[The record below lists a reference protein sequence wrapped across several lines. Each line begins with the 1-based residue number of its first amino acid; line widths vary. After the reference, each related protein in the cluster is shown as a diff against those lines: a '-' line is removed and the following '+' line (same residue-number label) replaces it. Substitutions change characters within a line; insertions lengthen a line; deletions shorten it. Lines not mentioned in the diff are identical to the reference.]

1 MTRNRIGTLLIGAL
15 ALIAI
20 PVVSEAA
27 PPAAKQWSV
36 DQTNQI
42 NNETEYALYNGG
54 RKLGYDNRTFGVDLG
69 WVNGGFF
76 FFVLKRPDGQRNRR
90 IGLIAENDNV
100 AIFNTKRNG
109 YLKYYQRGDAK
120 AELEWSDRTPAYEWQ
135 IQDQSASGG
144 RVHFALFNSRVK
156 KYLVYQFKN
165 YGINLGWL
173 SQGPP
178 TPLSFSVAMSQQPI
192 TNGWVPYLG
201 TFGKNLQGNL
211 LSVQNASQKATLMFV
226 KPGQSTNNC
235 SDTNATLRVAPGG
248 NMTVDQMK
256 TLYGSTT
263 PRLPINFLACITTPT
278 LQQSIGRTY
287 LNITYKLDP

>member
-1 MTRNRIGTLLIGAL
+1 MIRNRFHGVVLSAL
-15 ALIAI
+15 VLIAL
-20 PVVSEAA
+20 PAVSVAA

-36 DQTNQI
+36 DKTNQI

-76 FFVLKRPDGQRNRR
+76 FFVLKRPDGGRNRD
-90 IGLIAENDNV
+90 IGLIAEDDNG

-120 AELEWSDRTPAYEWQ
+120 AEREWSDRTPAYEWQ

-173 SQGPP
+173 TQTSPQPQ
-178 TPLSFSVAMSQQPI
+178 SFSLAMTAQPI

-201 TFGKNLQGNL
+201 TFGKNVNGNL
-211 LSVQNASQKATLMFV
+211 LSVQNASQNATLMFV

-235 SDTNATLRVAPGG
+235 SDPNATLRVAPRGM
-248 NMTVDQMK
+248 MTPDQMK
-256 TLYGSTT
+256 LLYRSAT
-263 PRLPINFLACITTPT
+263 PRLPISFLACLTTPT
-278 LQQSIGRTY
+278 PQSISLTF
-287 LNITYKLDP
+287 LNLTYKLDP